1 MIRMCIL
8 ECKRRHC
15 FQFTAHVQA
24 YIIVSFCSIA
34 WLKSPQ
40 NGECNISII
49 SYFWEINGN
58 YTSLIFHTQR
68 LQVCKITP
76 KTNMIFPMEFW
87 CWVFRQA
94 GMGENQS
101 WRSLEIVEKSQASL
115 LWCNLR
121 FRSWNLRSLRFEII
135 TRSSSGQITWK
146 KSLLT
151 SIFLGESGASASYH
165 FTSLKMNGWNLNMPT
180 WKRKDHLSEPNLQ
193 ESGFRIKFQ
202 GCTCGSMVFPCT
214 LGLDP
219 SEGRP
224 LRLEDWPHEG
234 SGQLLGFCALN
245 CYDFCLHSQLQRKHR
260 KNPVSLSASS
270 VAMRSS
276 KESPESPKFFHHPSQ
291 LQNIRRKSQI

>member
-1 MIRMCIL
+1 MEITHL
-8 ECKRRHC
+8 WS
-15 FQFTAHVQA
+15 FT
-24 YIIVSFCSIA
+24 
-34 WLKSPQ
+34 LKDCRSAKLHQ
-40 NGECNISII
+40 
-49 SYFWEINGN
+49 
-58 YTSLIFHTQR
+58 
-68 LQVCKITP
+68 
-76 KTNMIFPMEFW
+76 KTNMIFPWNFDAGFSSRPV
-87 CWVFRQA
+87 WVF
-94 GMGENQS
+94 QS
-101 WRSLEIVEKSQASL
+101 WRSLEIVETSQASL

-135 TRSSSGQITWK
+135 TRSSSGQIPWK
-146 KSLLT
+146 KPLLT
-151 SIFLGESGASASYH
+151 SIFLGESGASASYN

-180 WKRKDHLSEPNLQ
+180 WKRKDHLSESNLQ
-193 ESGFRIKFQ
+193 ESGFRMTFQ

-224 LRLEDWPHEG
+224 LWLEDWPHEG

-260 KNPVSLSASS
+260 KNPGASS

-276 KESPESPKFFHHPSQ
+276 KECPESPKFFHHPTQ

>member
-1 MIRMCIL
+1 
-8 ECKRRHC
+8 
-15 FQFTAHVQA
+15 
-24 YIIVSFCSIA
+24 
-34 WLKSPQ
+34 
-40 NGECNISII
+40 
-49 SYFWEINGN
+49 
-58 YTSLIFHTQR
+58 
-68 LQVCKITP
+68 
-76 KTNMIFPMEFW
+76 MEFW

-94 GMGENQS
+94 GMGFPN
-101 WRSLEIVEKSQASL
+101 LEILGDPGRVHPTSPETRHAFVNIPGIPTLVQLALQKLKSQVL
-115 LWCNLR
+115 
-121 FRSWNLRSLRFEII
+121 EI
-135 TRSSSGQITWK
+135 RNHHRWSSSGQIPWK

-151 SIFLGESGASASYH
+151 SIFLGGKWCIRFVELK
-165 FTSLKMNGWNLNMPT
+165 TSLKMNGWNLNMPT

-224 LRLEDWPHEG
+224 LWLEDWPHEG

-276 KESPESPKFFHHPSQ
+276 KESPESPKFFHHPTQ